1 MLGQLLKIGVPITLG
16 AGGMS
21 FITLL
26 DQSVA
31 MDALQSRLGLGLEE
45 ANRQYGEYAFALT
58 LFSLPPSFLYPISGA
73 WQGRR
78 KILSHDLS
86 CGGIAFFTNQP
97 LEKGE
102 IVEVVIPVTSQP
114 LLVRAHILRRR
125 TSLEGTLLY
134 AAAFDRLTPGEEAM
148 IREAVFSLQIGGA
161 D

>member
-58 LFSLPPSFLYPISGA
+58 LFSLPPSFLYPISVSLVPGHQRSA
-73 WQGRR
+73 GTGR
-78 KILSHDLS
+78 
-86 CGGIAFFTNQP
+86 P
-97 LEKGE
+97 
-102 IVEVVIPVTSQP
+102 
-114 LLVRAHILRRR
+114 RR
-125 TSLEGTLLY
+125 T
-134 AAAFDRLTPGEEAM
+134 AAATPAPPCGW
-148 IREAVFSLQIGGA
+148 RCCWRCRRG
-161 D
+161 